1 MVNPLSNPF
10 YLITPLVGAGLSF
23 SLIFLVLRKDH
34 RSLAN
39 RLFVFLLLSIG
50 LQATFVFVMR
60 ASPDIEHAF
69 YWERIAFPAGFA
81 LFIFYYHFTCVYT
94 RRINSKLIWA
104 AYSILVTICILS
116 AAGLLVSHMT
126 LESYGYAPHFY
137 PTIYIISASGV
148 PFLIMALMNLIQAF
162 RGATRYEE
170 KTRLTYMLIA
180 IIVLFSF
187 GILDLFPRIPPI
199 GILGNVLFGLITA
212 IAILKYHLFDIR
224 IAMRKGLAYLLTSAA
239 VASLYVGFLTLVNH
253 MVGVTNVPIWAHV
266 CLLIL
271 LALVF
276 LPLWQRVQRLVDRWF
291 YRQRYDFLKELE
303 RFSREAHDISDIK
316 QLGSSLVRL
325 LNQALQTSGIY
336 LLLLSE
342 SGDFTL
348 VAFAGKNT
356 AQLTLRRSN
365 PILLW
370 LQSNRRLLYYQDLD
384 IIPQLQSLTAKERNK
399 LETIEVEVFIPLKT
413 KKDELVGLLL
423 LGKKLSQ
430 QLYSRED
437 ERLILTVADRVM
449 IEVENARLYRDAVRA
464 RENLEAWLNSMS
476 DCVIIVNRDQM
487 VQFMNKAATQRF
499 GGSAGRTCWSILGK
513 DGQCSKCPARQ
524 HPGKHEDVSQYTIS
538 VGDREY
544 DVVAAPLLSPD
555 GGTSVIEVFRD
566 TTERKRAQERERQ
579 LQEQLNLSS
588 RLASVGELAAGVA
601 HEINNPLT
609 GILGFSHRLLR
620 KCTAQNVRQ
629 DLERIYGEAMRA
641 AKVMQNLLAFARHR
655 QPVKQCSDINEI
667 VQKTLEL
674 RSYELKTSNIEVVTH
689 LALGLPKTMV
699 DFHQIEEVFLNI
711 ILNAEQVM
719 TETNHGGKLSINTEL
734 VKDYVRISFADNGPG
749 IPTNQLHKVFD
760 PFFTL
765 RRERGGTGLGLSV
778 SHGIVTSHGGRIYA
792 KSRPGEGATFFV
804 ELPLTTENTDEGE
817 VKRSSLPEQSK

>member
-1 MVNPLSNPF
+1 MVNPLSDPI
-10 YLITPLVGAGLSF
+10 YLIPPLVVAAISVFLA
-23 SLIFLVLRKDH
+23 ILVLRKA
-34 RSLAN
+34 RKSLAN
-39 RLFVFLLLSIG
+39 RLFSLVLLSLALWGI
-50 LQATFVFVMR
+50 FIFFMR
-60 ASPDIEHAF
+60 ASPDVEPAL
-69 YWERIAFPAGFA
+69 YWDRIVIPAGFA
-81 LFIFYYHFTCVYT
+81 MFMFYYHFTCVYT
-94 RRINSKLIWA
+94 HRTNKKLIWA
-104 AYSILVTICILS
+104 AYSLLGTISILS
-116 AAGLLVSHMT
+116 AVGLMVSHMT
-126 LESYGYAPHFY
+126 LESYGYSPHFH
-137 PTIYIISASGV
+137 PTMYAIAPMGIFFVVSAV
-148 PFLIMALMNLIQAF
+148 VNLIKA
-162 RGATRYEE
+162 RVSATRHEE
-170 KTRLTYMLIA
+170 RTRLTYMIVA
-180 IIVLFSF
+180 IVFLF
-187 GILDLFPRIPPI
+187 LAALMDLLPSLPPI
-199 GILGNVLFGLITA
+199 SILGNIVFGLITA
-212 IAILKYHLFDIR
+212 IAILKYHLLDIR

-325 LNQALQTSGIY
+325 LNQALQASGIH

-342 SGDFTL
+342 SGDFTP
-348 VAFAGKNT
+348 VAFAGKNA

-399 LETIEVEVFIPLKT
+399 LEAIGLEVFIPLKT

-423 LGKKLSQ
+423 LGKKLSRQ
-430 QLYSRED
+430 PYSHED
-437 ERLILTVADRVM
+437 ERLILTVADRVT

-487 VQFMNKAATQRF
+487 VQFMNKSATQRF

-513 DGQCSKCPARQ
+513 DGQCSKCPAWQ
-524 HPGKHEDVSQYTIS
+524 HPGKHEDVLQYAIS

-544 DVVAAPLLSPD
+544 DVVAAPLLSLD
-555 GGTSVIEVFRD
+555 GGTSVIEVLRD
-566 TTERKRAQERERQ
+566 TTERKLAEQRERE
-579 LQEQLNLSS
+579 LQEKLNLSG
-588 RLASVGELAAGVA
+588 RLASIGELAAGVA

-609 GILGFSHRLLR
+609 GILGFSGRLLR
-620 KCTAQNVRQ
+620 KSTDETVKR
-629 DLERIYGEAMRA
+629 DLGRVHGEALRMAGIVR
-641 AKVMQNLLAFARHR
+641 NLLTFARPHEPKE
-655 QPVKQCSDINEI
+655 QLSDINDI

-674 RSYELKTSNIEVVTH
+674 MAYELKTSNIEVTTE
-689 LALGLPKTMV
+689 LAAGLPKIML
-699 DFHQIEEVFLNI
+699 DFHQIQEVFLNI

-719 TETNHGGKLSINTEL
+719 TEANRGGKLSIKTWEM
-734 VKDYVRISFADNGPG
+734 KGYIRISFTDDGPG
-749 IPTNQLHKVFD
+749 IPTDQLDKVFD

-765 RRERGGTGLGLSV
+765 RQERGGTGLGLSV
-778 SHGIVTSHGGRIYA
+778 CHGIIKEHGGRIYV
-792 KSRPGEGATFFV
+792 KSRTGKGAAFFV
-804 ELPLTTENTDEGE
+804 ELPLTTENADEDK
-817 VKRSSLPEQSK
+817 VT